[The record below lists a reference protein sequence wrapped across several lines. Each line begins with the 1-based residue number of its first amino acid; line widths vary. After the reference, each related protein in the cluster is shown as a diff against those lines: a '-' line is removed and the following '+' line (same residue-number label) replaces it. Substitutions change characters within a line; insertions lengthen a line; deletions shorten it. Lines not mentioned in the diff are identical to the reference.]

1 LPTVAHLR
9 EGWYGNYFKKEELDP
24 PDWIR
29 TPVNC
34 AGLVAASEKKANEIF
49 IPMCADLG
57 LSGEIGSL
65 EYTPTG
71 NEGVNDFPIDMVVE
85 DLAQVV
91 ESEELED

>member
-1 LPTVAHLR
+1 
-9 EGWYGNYFKKEELDP
+9 
-24 PDWIR
+24 
-29 TPVNC
+29 
-34 AGLVAASEKKANEIF
+34 
-49 IPMCADLG
+49 MCADLG

-91 ESEELED
+91 EIEELED